1 MEDYELAARHAMHI
15 FHTGLETW
23 KEIAVGQRKG
33 ADLDP
38 KTVMD
43 AHALTFKDYYSS

>member
-1 MEDYELAARHAMHI
+1 MEDYALAGRRVMHI
-15 FHTGLETW
+15 FHIGLETG

-33 ADLDP
+33 ADLNP
-38 KTVMD
+38 KTLMD